1 MYGIF
6 DCSGSAQV
14 MQFSFACNADP
25 HSQPL
30 FVVTYENFNCFC
42 LFKVLVTVCFD
53 NDKEKIVSQAEN
65 VATSQELE
73 NH

>member
-1 MYGIF
+1 
-6 DCSGSAQV
+6 

-30 FVVTYENFNCFC
+30 FVVTYENFIAYAF
-42 LFKVLVTVCFD
+42 LKVLVTVCFD
-53 NDKEKIVSQAEN
+53 NDKETVVSQAEI

>member
-14 MQFSFACNADP
+14 MQFSFACNAGP

-30 FVVTYENFNCFC
+30 FVVTYENFVFTF
-42 LFKVLVTVCFD
+42 FKVPVTVCFD
-53 NDKEKIVSQAEN
+53 SDKETVVSQAEN
-65 VATSQELE
+65 VSTSQELE